1 MDGDRPSGERRDG
14 ERGAVTLDVALGPVD
29 GGGAGRRRAGAVLSA
44 SVAIV
49 AVAIVLAA
57 LPATLEPSSNGNPG
71 QQAVLPSISGSP
83 SPMASFSSGSPQATS
98 SRREVL
104 PALANE
110 AFAGAPNPVLVERQG
125 DEARLHAWNTGDQLR
140 VVRTF
145 PGAFTGE
152 SQFAFVSPD
161 AQSIVVASFGGGA
174 DGADSARLLTGDGG
188 VAWES
193 GGITTIRGVV
203 WSSDSRKLVVGAAS
217 GAWIVVTIGARGTA
231 EEQRIVI
238 TDARLAP
245 TITSS
250 VPSPP
255 PSGDSSSLVPV
266 AFSADGR
273 WIYGAPVSGTSGS
286 LRPTVRVSIPK
297 GTVEAISRA
306 PTSGPD
312 RIGPG
317 DGRGGLDP
325 VTGRAIRWGL
335 NASIPGGPPTVEV
348 TEGDGSLAYRVEVGV
363 VLGATWE
370 SDGELLILAA
380 DGYPFP
386 TQLRLLQIA
395 PDGAVGPTLLSTGS
409 VAWGELI
416 GVRDGFAVLA
426 LATRQPDD
434 MTQLVVVNL
443 ADKKA
448 TGVTLPADHGGILGA
463 GLLP

>member
-1 MDGDRPSGERRDG
+1 MDGDRPDRD
-14 ERGAVTLDVALGPVD
+14 RGDGTLEVPLTPV
-29 GGGAGRRRAGAVLSA
+29 GGGSAGRRRAGAVLSA

-57 LPATLEPSSNGNPG
+57 LPTRSKPPSNSRSG
-71 QQAVLPSISGSP
+71 LPFPIASLSAASP
-83 SPMASFSSGSPQATS
+83 RATS

-104 PALANE
+104 PALTNE

-125 DEARLHAWNTGDQLR
+125 DEARLHAWNPGDELR

-152 SQFAFVSPD
+152 SQFAFISPD
-161 AQSIVVASFGGGA
+161 AQSIVVASFGGGTDA
-174 DGADSARLLTGDGG
+174 VDDARLLTGDGR
-188 VAWES
+188 VAWQS
-193 GGITTIRGVV
+193 GGIATIRGVV
-203 WSSDSRKLVVGAAS
+203 WSSDSRMLVVGGAS

-231 EEQRIVI
+231 EEQRIVV
-238 TDARLAP
+238 TDAHRASARP
-245 TITSS
+245 SS
-250 VPSPP
+250 APSPP

-273 WIYGAPVSGTSGS
+273 WIYGAPVSGSSGS
-286 LRPTVRVSIPK
+286 LRPTVRVSVSK
-297 GTVEAISRA
+297 GSVEAISRA
-306 PTSGPD
+306 STGGPD

-325 VTGRAIRWGL
+325 VTGRAIRWGI

-348 TEGDGSLAYRVEVGV
+348 TEADGSLAYRVEVGV
-363 VLGATWE
+363 VLGANWE
-370 SDGELLILAA
+370 ADGDLLILAA

-386 TQLRLLQIA
+386 TQLRLLQVA
-395 PDGAVGPTLLSTGS
+395 PDGAVGPTVLSTGS

-443 ADKKA
+443 ADKRA
-448 TGVTLPADHGGILGA
+448 TGITLPTDHGGILGA

>member
-1 MDGDRPSGERRDG
+1 MDGDRPGG
-14 ERGAVTLDVALGPVD
+14 ERGDGTLDVALGPVD

-83 SPMASFSSGSPQATS
+83 SPMASLSSGSPQATS

-161 AQSIVVASFGGGA
+161 AQSIVVASFGGGGA
-174 DGADSARLLTGDGG
+174 DGADSARLLTGDGR

-203 WSSDSRKLVVGAAS
+203 WSSDSRKLVVGGAS

-231 EEQRIVI
+231 EEQRIVV
-238 TDARLAP
+238 TDARPAP

-250 VPSPP
+250 APSPS
-255 PSGDSSSLVPV
+255 PSDASSSLVPV

-297 GTVEAISRA
+297 GTVEAIARA
-306 PTSGPD
+306 SISGPD

-348 TEGDGSLAYRVEVGV
+348 TEGDGSVAYRVEVGV
-363 VLGATWE
+363 VLGASWE
-370 SDGELLILAA
+370 ADGDLLILAA

-395 PDGAVGPTLLSTGS
+395 PDGAVGPTVLSTGS
-409 VAWGELI
+409 VASGELI

-434 MTQLVVVNL
+434 LTQLVVVNL

>member
-1 MDGDRPSGERRDG
+1 MDGDRSDG
-14 ERGAVTLDVALGPVD
+14 TLDVALGPVD
-29 GGGAGRRRAGAVLSA
+29 GGRAGRRRAGAVLSV

-49 AVAIVLAA
+49 AVAVVLAA
-57 LPATLEPSSNGNPG
+57 LPARSETPSNGTLG
-71 QQAVLPSISGSP
+71 QQAVLPSTSGSP
-83 SPMASFSSGSPQATS
+83 SPVAALGAASPRATS

-104 PALANE
+104 PTLANE
-110 AFAGAPNPVLVERQG
+110 PFPGAPNPVLVERQG
-125 DEARLHAWNTGDQLR
+125 DEARLHAWNTGDELR

-152 SQFAFVSPD
+152 SQFAFISPD

-174 DGADSARLLTGDGG
+174 DAADSARLLTGDGR

-193 GGITTIRGVV
+193 GGIATIRGVV
-203 WSSDSRKLVVGAAS
+203 WSSDSRMLVVGGAS
-217 GAWIVVTIGARGTA
+217 GAWIVVTVGARGTA
-231 EEQRIVI
+231 EEQRIVV
-238 TDARLAP
+238 TDARRVPGPSSAP
-245 TITSS
+245 SQ
-250 VPSPP
+250 P

-286 LRPTVRVSIPK
+286 LRPTVRVSIAK
-297 GTVEAISRA
+297 GSVEAISRA
-306 PTSGPD
+306 STSGPD

-325 VTGRAIRWGL
+325 VTGRAIRWGT

-348 TEGDGSLAYRVEVGV
+348 TEADGSLAYRVEVGV
-363 VLGATWE
+363 VLGASWE
-370 SDGELLILAA
+370 GDGDLLILAA

-386 TQLRLLQIA
+386 TQLRLLQVA
-395 PDGAVGPTLLSTGS
+395 PDGAVGPTVLSTGS

-434 MTQLVVVNL
+434 MTQLVVVDL
-443 ADKKA
+443 ADNKA
-448 TGVTLPADHGGILGA
+448 TGITLPADHGGILGA